1 MNRFMSRP
9 AAVRDRFRPYRFR
22 YGPGAK
28 PMKEPFKRLIAAI
41 PVIAALVL
49 VPAVAAAQSAPSHPS
64 QQFSA
69 AKKKASAA
77 HKRAVRKAKTK
88 KDPGYLRIP

>member
-1 MNRFMSRP
+1 M
-9 AAVRDRFRPYRFR
+9 
-22 YGPGAK
+22 
-28 PMKEPFKRLIAAI
+28 RLIAAI

-49 VPAVAAAQSAPSHPS
+49 VPAAAAAQSAPSYPS
-64 QQFSA
+64 EQFSA
-69 AKKKASAA
+69 AKKKAKSQA